1 MTHPQLKTSILDLVA
16 KIPPQK
22 IVYFGQ
28 IAKYLNSNPRTV
40 GWVLSGLTQEE
51 CDAVPWYRVV
61 AKNGYISSLKLGF
74 KGQVQREKLIQEGYT
89 LTDDFVDMDEHKIE
103 IIDL

>member
-1 MTHPQLKTSILDLVA
+1 MTHPQLKIAILELVV

-28 IAKYLNSNPRTV
+28 IAQYLNSNPRTV
-40 GWVLSGLTQEE
+40 GWILSGLTQDE

-61 AKNGYISSLKLGF
+61 AKSGFISSLKLGF
-74 KGQVQREKLIQEGYT
+74 KGQVQREKLTKEGYT
-89 LTDDFVDMDEHKIE
+89 LNGDFVDMEVHGVDSLEF
-103 IIDL
+103 

>member
-1 MTHPQLKTSILDLVA
+1 MTHPQLKTAILELVA
-16 KIPPQK
+16 KIPPKK

-40 GWVLSGLTQEE
+40 GWILSGLTQEE
-51 CDAVPWYRVV
+51 CEAVPWYRVV

-74 KGQVQREKLIQEGYT
+74 KGQVQREKLTKDGYN
-89 LTDDFVDMDEHKIE
+89 LNGDFVDMVEHGVDSIS
-103 IIDL
+103 